1 MSWGYRKEVCF
12 PPEGRGYGGYQ
23 SHKWDK
29 SNTCKRCSLTREV
42 KPRYKLQEE
51 KIIELQAE
59 NARYRKALE
68 NIATLGSIF
77 DENASAQVAREALR
91 ADIPPEKGGE

>member
-1 MSWGYRKEVCF
+1 MMSWGYRKEVCF

-59 NARYRKALE
+59 IARYREALE
-68 NIATLGSIF
+68 RVTCAAEDHSVAFSIAE
-77 DENASAQVAREALR
+77 DAL
-91 ADIPPEKGGE
+91 KGGE